1 MSKSQ
6 GGSAATGQ
14 LSSPTDMHYDELA
27 KATADLLITAVCS
40 ALTSRSTEI
49 PVLLGQRM
57 GISPEAGWWP
67 AEPVDNLNA
76 SYVPVPE
83 PVADQPGNGSEHDPS
98 AS

>member
-40 ALTSRSTEI
+40 ALTSRST
-49 PVLLGQRM
+49 
-57 GISPEAGWWP
+57 
-67 AEPVDNLNA
+67 
-76 SYVPVPE
+76 
-83 PVADQPGNGSEHDPS
+83 
-98 AS
+98 